1 MTNLSRPV
9 RRLLAAT
16 ILVLALLGA
25 WSLLVGPI
33 AARVSANA
41 QSIAQSRE
49 LLERYRRIA
58 GTRDRLARQLE
69 RARRDRATGDHYFN
83 GPSPELVAAQLQNKV
98 KAIVQARGGRLKSTQ
113 IMRHQDEGEWR
124 RIIVRVT
131 MVADKTAIMAEIIHA
146 LEAADPYLFLD
157 NVLVR
162 TPNANRR
169 RAPAAGKRVAARAT
183 PRGGSSGELQVR
195 YDVHGYMRADK
206 S

>member
-1 MTNLSRPV
+1 MISLSRPV
-9 RRLLAAT
+9 RRLLAASL
-16 ILVLALLGA
+16 LVLALLAA
-25 WSLLVGPI
+25 WSLLIGPI

-49 LLERYRRIA
+49 LVDRYRRIA
-58 GTRDRLARQLE
+58 GTRDQLARRLE
-69 RARRDRATGDHYFN
+69 RARRDRAGGDHYFD
-83 GPSPELVAAQLQNKV
+83 GSSPELVAAQLQNKV
-98 KAIVQARGGRLKSTQ
+98 KAIVQARGGRLKSMQ
-113 IMRHQDEGEWR
+113 IMRHQDDGEWR

-131 MVADKTAIMAEIIHA
+131 MVAGKTSVMAEIIHA

-162 TPNANRR
+162 APTAIRR
-169 RAPAAGKRVAARAT
+169 RGKSAAGRRAA
-183 PRGGSSGELQVR
+183 PGGGSGELQVR